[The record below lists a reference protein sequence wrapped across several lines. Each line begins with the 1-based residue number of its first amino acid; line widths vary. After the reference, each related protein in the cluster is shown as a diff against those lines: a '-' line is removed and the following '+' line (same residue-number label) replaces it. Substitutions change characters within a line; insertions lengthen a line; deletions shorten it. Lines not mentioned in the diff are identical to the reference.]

1 MRVLQI
7 NAVYAQRSTGIIVKD
22 INDELIRRG
31 YESHIAYAI
40 SNYHPKNGY
49 KIGNKLDYKIHA
61 LLTRLL
67 GKQGYFSIISTRRF
81 LRYIDRI
88 KPDIVHLHNLHS
100 NYINLNILLEYLEH
114 ESIHTVITLHD
125 CWFFT
130 GKCFHYQVAKC
141 DRFKDSCGDCPL
153 IKKDVPSWFFDP
165 TAKVLSDKKKLF
177 NNIKSLTVV
186 GVSNWISNEAKQ
198 GIFKDKGVVT
208 IHNGVDINI
217 FRPTPSEMREKLG
230 LKDEFVILG
239 SADKWLN
246 PLNRLVFNYILSNI
260 TPDMKIVIFGCNK
273 EQLKQLPESVI
284 GIGYITDRNE
294 MAKLYSMAD
303 VFVNVTLEDSL
314 PTVNIEAQACG
325 TPVITYES
333 GGSPET
339 ISERTGIVVPTGDKE
354 SLLMAILKI
363 KDRGKAFY
371 EQNCLDH
378 VEKNFIV
385 EDRYKEYVDLYNEIK
400 DEGGV
405 KCENIFD

>member
-246 PLNRLVFNYILSNI
+246 PLNRQVFNYILSNI
-260 TPDMKIVIFGCNK
+260 TPDMKMVIFGCDK
-273 EQLKQLPESVI
+273 EQLKQLPDSVI

-294 MAKLYSMAD
+294 LVKLYSMVD

-325 TPVITYES
+325 TPVITFKS

-339 ISERTGIVVPTGDKE
+339 ISERTGIVVPKGDKE
-354 SLLMAILKI
+354 ALLKAILKI
-363 KDRGKAFY
+363 KDRGKAIY
-371 EQNCLDH
+371 EQKCLSH
-378 VEKNFIV
+378 VEKNFVV
-385 EDRYKEYVDLYNEIK
+385 EDRYKEYVDLYKNIE
-400 DEGGV
+400 ERGGAH
-405 KCENIFD
+405 I

>member
-1 MRVLQI
+1 MRILQV
-7 NAVYAQRSTGIIVKD
+7 NAIYGSKSTGTIVKD
-22 INDELIRRG
+22 IDLLLQSKG
-31 YESHIAYAI
+31 HESYVAFQK
-40 SNYHPKNGY
+40 STEVPTNGY

-67 GKQGYFSIISTRRF
+67 GKQGYFSIASTKKF
-81 LRYIDRI
+81 SKYIDKI

-100 NYINLNILLEYLEH
+100 NYINLNMLLKYLEYKN
-114 ESIHTVITLHD
+114 IHTVITLHD

-130 GKCFHYQVAKC
+130 GKCSHYQVAKC
-141 DRFKDSCGDCPL
+141 DKFKDSCGDCPL
-153 IKKDVPSWFFDP
+153 LKKDVPSWFFDP
-165 TAKVLSDKKKLF
+165 TTKVLSDKKKLF

-186 GVSNWISNEAKQ
+186 GVSNWISSEAKK
-198 GIFKDKGVVT
+198 GIFKDNDVVT

-246 PLNRLVFNYILSNI
+246 PLNRQVFNYILSNI
-260 TPDMKIVIFGCNK
+260 TPDMKMVIFGCDK
-273 EQLKQLPESVI
+273 EQLKQLPDSVI

-294 MAKLYSMAD
+294 LVKLYSMVD

-325 TPVITYES
+325 TPVITFKS

-339 ISERTGIVVPTGDKE
+339 ISERTGIVVPKGDKE
-354 SLLMAILKI
+354 ALLKAILKI
-363 KDRGKAFY
+363 KDRGKAIY
-371 EQNCLDH
+371 EQKCLSH
-378 VEKNFIV
+378 VEKNFVV
-385 EDRYKEYVDLYNEIK
+385 EDRYKEYVDLYKNIE
-400 DEGGV
+400 ERGGAH
-405 KCENIFD
+405 I

>member
-1 MRVLQI
+1 MKILQV
-7 NAVYAQRSTGIIVKD
+7 NAIYGSKSTGTIVKD
-22 INDELIRRG
+22 IDMLLQSKG
-31 YESHIAYAI
+31 YESYVAFQK
-40 SNYHPKNGY
+40 STEEPKNSY
-49 KIGNKLDYKIHA
+49 KIGNIIDYKIHA

-67 GKQGYFSIISTRRF
+67 GKQGYFSTISTRRF

-100 NYINLNILLEYLEH
+100 NYINLNMLLDYLAIKN
-114 ESIHTVITLHD
+114 IHTVITLHD

-130 GKCFHYQVAKC
+130 GKCFHYQVANC
-141 DRFKDSCGDCPL
+141 DRFKDSCGNCPL

-165 TAKVLSDKKKLF
+165 TAQVLSDKKKFF

-186 GVSNWISNEAKQ
+186 GVSNWISSEAKK
-198 GIFKDKGVVT
+198 GIFKDKDVVT

-230 LKDEFVILG
+230 LKDEFVIQG
-239 SADKWLN
+239 AADKWLN
-246 PLNRLVFNYILSNI
+246 PLNRQVFNYILSNI

-303 VFVNVTLEDSL
+303 VFVNVTFEDSL

-339 ISERTGIVVPTGDKE
+339 ISERTGIVVPNGDKE
-354 SLLMAILKI
+354 ALLNAILKI
-363 KDRGKAFY
+363 KDRGKAIY
-371 EQNCLDH
+371 EQNCIDH
-378 VEKNFIV
+378 VEKNFVIK
-385 EDRYKEYVDLYNEIK
+385 DRYVEYVNLYNNIK
-400 DEGGV
+400 DG
-405 KCENIFD
+405 

>member
-246 PLNRLVFNYILSNI
+246 PLNREAFKYILSSI

-273 EQLKQLPESVI
+273 DQQKQLPESVI
-284 GIGYITDRNE
+284 GIGYITDRDE
-294 MAKLYSMAD
+294 MAKLYSMSD
-303 VFVNVTLEDSL
+303 VFVNITLEDSL

-325 TPVITYES
+325 TPVITFKS

-339 ISERTGIVVPTGDKE
+339 ISERTGIVVPKGDKE
-354 SLLMAILKI
+354 ALLKAILKI
-363 KDRGKAFY
+363 KDRGKAIY
-371 EQNCLDH
+371 EQKCLSH
-378 VEKNFIV
+378 VEKNFVV
-385 EDRYKEYVDLYNEIK
+385 EDRYKEYVDLYKNIE
-400 DEGGV
+400 ERGGAH
-405 KCENIFD
+405 I

>member
-1 MRVLQI
+1 M
-7 NAVYAQRSTGIIVKD
+7 IVKD

-246 PLNRLVFNYILSNI
+246 PLNREAFKYILSSI

-273 EQLKQLPESVI
+273 DQQKQLPESVI
-284 GIGYITDRNE
+284 GIGYITDRDE
-294 MAKLYSMAD
+294 MAKLYSMSD
-303 VFVNVTLEDSL
+303 VFVNITLEDSL

-325 TPVITYES
+325 TPVITYKS

-339 ISERTGIVVPTGDKE
+339 ISERTGIVVPKGDKE
-354 SLLMAILKI
+354 GLLKAILKI
-363 KDRGKAFY
+363 KDRGKAIY
-371 EQNCLDH
+371 EQNCIDH
-378 VEKNFIV
+378 VEKNFVIK
-385 EDRYKEYVDLYNEIK
+385 DRYVEYVNLYNNIK
-400 DEGGV
+400 ERGGT
-405 KCENIFD
+405 

>member
-239 SADKWLN
+239 AADKWLN
-246 PLNRLVFNYILSNI
+246 PLNREALKYILSNI
-260 TPDMKIVIFGCNK
+260 TSDMKIVIFGCNK
-273 EQLKQLPESVI
+273 EQLKQLPDSVI
-284 GIGYITDRNE
+284 GIGYITDRDE
-294 MAKLYSMAD
+294 MAKLYSMSD
-303 VFVNVTLEDSL
+303 VFVNITLEDSL

-325 TPVITYES
+325 TPVITYKS

-339 ISERTGIVVPTGDKE
+339 ISERTGIVVPKGDKE
-354 SLLMAILKI
+354 GLLKAILKI
-363 KDRGKAFY
+363 KDRGKAIY
-371 EQNCLDH
+371 EQKCLSH
-378 VEKNFIV
+378 VEKNFVIK
-385 EDRYKEYVDLYNEIK
+385 DRYVEYVNLYNNIK
-400 DEGGV
+400 ERGGT
-405 KCENIFD
+405 

>member
-186 GVSNWISNEAKQ
+186 GVSNWISSEAKK
-198 GIFKDKGVVT
+198 GIFKDKDVVT

-230 LKDEFVILG
+230 LKDEFVIQG
-239 SADKWLN
+239 AADKWLN

>member
-1 MRVLQI
+1 MRILQV
-7 NAVYAQRSTGIIVKD
+7 NAIYGSKSTGTIVKD
-22 INDELIRRG
+22 IDLLLQS
-31 YESHIAYAI
+31 ESHESYVAFQK
-40 SNYHPKNGY
+40 STEVPTNGY

-67 GKQGYFSIISTRRF
+67 GKQGYFSIASTKKF
-81 LRYIDRI
+81 LKYIDKI

-100 NYINLNILLEYLEH
+100 NYINLNMLLEYLAIKN
-114 ESIHTVITLHD
+114 IHTVITLHD

-130 GKCFHYQVAKC
+130 GKCFHYQVANCNK
-141 DRFKDSCGDCPL
+141 FKDSCGDCPL
-153 IKKDVPSWFFDP
+153 LKNDVPSWFFDP
-165 TAKVLSDKKKLF
+165 TAQVLSDKKKLF

-186 GVSNWISNEAKQ
+186 GVSNWISSEAKK
-198 GIFKDKGVVT
+198 GIFKDKDVVT

-217 FRPTPSEMREKLG
+217 FRPTSSKIREKLG

-246 PLNRLVFNYILSNI
+246 PLNRQVFNYIISNI
-260 TPDMKIVIFGCNK
+260 TPEMKIVIFGCNK
-273 EQLKQLPESVI
+273 DQQKQLPESVI

-294 MAKLYSMAD
+294 MAKIYSMAD
-303 VFVNVTLEDSL
+303 VFVNLTLEEAL
-314 PTVNIEAQACG
+314 GLVNIESLACG

-339 ISERTGIVVPTGDKE
+339 ISERTGIVITKGDKE
-354 SLLMAILKI
+354 ALLKAILKI
-363 KDRGKAFY
+363 KDRGKTFY
-371 EQNCLDH
+371 EQKCLNH

>member
-246 PLNRLVFNYILSNI
+246 PLNREAFKYILSSI

-273 EQLKQLPESVI
+273 DQQKQLPESVI
-284 GIGYITDRNE
+284 GIGYITDRDE
-294 MAKLYSMAD
+294 MAKLYSMSD
-303 VFVNVTLEDSL
+303 VFVNITLEDSL

-325 TPVITYES
+325 TPVITYKS

-339 ISERTGIVVPTGDKE
+339 ISERTGIVVPKGDKE
-354 SLLMAILKI
+354 GLLKAILKI
-363 KDRGKAFY
+363 KDRGKAIY
-371 EQNCLDH
+371 EQNCIDH
-378 VEKNFIV
+378 VEKNFVIK
-385 EDRYKEYVDLYNEIK
+385 DRYVEYVNLYNNIK
-400 DEGGV
+400 ERGGT
-405 KCENIFD
+405 

>member
-246 PLNRLVFNYILSNI
+246 PLNREAFKYILSSI

-273 EQLKQLPESVI
+273 DQQKQLPESVI
-284 GIGYITDRNE
+284 GIGYITDRDE
-294 MAKLYSMAD
+294 MAKLYSMSD
-303 VFVNVTLEDSL
+303 VFVNITLEDSL

-325 TPVITYES
+325 TPVITYKS

-339 ISERTGIVVPTGDKE
+339 ISERTGIVVPKGDKE
-354 SLLMAILKI
+354 GLLKAILKI
-363 KDRGKAFY
+363 KDRGKAIY
-371 EQNCLDH
+371 EQNCIDH
-378 VEKNFIV
+378 VEKNFVV
-385 EDRYKEYVDLYNEIK
+385 EDRYKEYVDLYKKIE
-400 DEGGV
+400 ERGV
-405 KCENIFD
+405 DHI

>member
-7 NAVYAQRSTGIIVKD
+7 NAIYGSKSTGTIVKD
-22 INDELIRRG
+22 IDLLLQSKG
-31 YESHIAYAI
+31 HESYVAFQEFTEA
-40 SNYHPKNGY
+40 PTNGY
-49 KIGNKLDYKIHA
+49 KIGNKIDYKIHA

-67 GKQGYFSIISTRRF
+67 GKQGYFSIYSTRRF
-81 LRYIDRI
+81 LRYIEKI

-100 NYINLNILLEYLEH
+100 NYINLNMLLEYLAIKN
-114 ESIHTVITLHD
+114 IHTVITLHD

-130 GKCFHYQVAKC
+130 GKCFHYQVANC

-165 TAKVLSDKKKLF
+165 TAQVLSDKKKLF

-186 GVSNWISNEAKQ
+186 GVSNWISSEAKK
-198 GIFKDKGVVT
+198 GIFKDRNVVS
-208 IHNGVDINI
+208 IYNGVDINI
-217 FRPTPSEMREKLG
+217 FRPTSSEMREKLG

-239 SADKWLN
+239 AAVKWLN
-246 PLNRLVFNYILSNI
+246 PLNRQVFNYILSNI
-260 TPDMKIVIFGCNK
+260 TPDMKMVIFGCNK

-339 ISERTGIVVPTGDKE
+339 ISERTGLVVPKGDKE
-354 SLLMAILKI
+354 ALLIAILKI
-363 KDRGKAFY
+363 KDRGKVFY
-371 EQNCLDH
+371 EQNCLKH
-378 VEKNFIV
+378 VEENFIIK
-385 EDRYKEYVDLYNEIK
+385 DRYEEYVDLYKNIK
-400 DEGGV
+400 EGGV
-405 KCENIFD
+405 FKHERILE